1 MIRTRIFH
9 IRVREWFPEDD
20 AIARIMA
27 RLLVAREDLYLE
39 MQGMS
44 EDALPPLDECSS
56 EWRTIYFFRNSARTL
71 MEIRSAIEMLKQKK
85 EFLKAL
91 SSQNTFNDAYQEL
104 VTDMDKASDIVRK
117 LRNEVAGHL
126 KDGAFEEGLGKIDST
141 IKSTVQARDRPK
153 DTHYRF
159 ALEFIGAVILRHADA
174 DPKPEW
180 NRILESTNQVSFR
193 AVKAIDMLFMA
204 YSEQRGFL
212 QSI

>member
-1 MIRTRIFH
+1 
-9 IRVREWFPEDD
+9 
-20 AIARIMA
+20 
-27 RLLVAREDLYLE
+27 
-39 MQGMS
+39 
-44 EDALPPLDECSS
+44 
-56 EWRTIYFFRNSARTL
+56 

-126 KDGAFEEGLGKIDST
+126 KDGAFEGLGKIDST
-141 IKSTVQARDRPK
+141 IKSTVQAGDRPK

-193 AVKAIDMLFMA
+193 AVKAIDMLFTA

-212 QSI
+212 